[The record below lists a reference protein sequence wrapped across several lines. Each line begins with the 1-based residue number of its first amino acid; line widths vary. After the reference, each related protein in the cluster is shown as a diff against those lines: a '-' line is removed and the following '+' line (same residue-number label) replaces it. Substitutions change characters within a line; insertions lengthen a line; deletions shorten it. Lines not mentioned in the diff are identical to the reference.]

1 MSQRQFKIA
10 KIILLSFGGGIIY
23 VLPYLRFGF
32 WDAMI
37 NNLNL
42 TNTQLGEIGA
52 IYGLFAIPSYFI
64 GGVLADKFSPRK
76 LLAISFLVTG
86 LFGFYFASLPGY
98 IALLIIHAIW
108 GISTSLTFWCA
119 FQALTRL
126 SASPDHQ
133 ARAFGIVTGG
143 RSLLYVLIS
152 SFAIWVSTFYV
163 DGETGLSVA
172 ITVISAIYC
181 MIGLLFIIFWK
192 EDKGSEVKNESKKF
206 KLENLK
212 EVLRMPE
219 VWALS
224 AMLFAV
230 HYTLRLGDVFTPFA
244 SSTSGLAVTAAIA
257 GVIGT
262 IKQYGMAPFGGLI
275 AALFADKVGRIRFSI
290 LAMVVTIG
298 MAAGL
303 LLTPTSATIF
313 SVILLLG
320 FMMFCWT
327 AYMLVFSILDDAR
340 IPDQY
345 SGTVIGI
352 VSGLGFL
359 SEPAS
364 NYTVGRILDAYAG
377 LASFHMVFKLMIG
390 GSIATIICYLVC
402 ARLIAAKKSGQPA
415 PDLPA
420 RNNAL

>member
-1 MSQRQFKIA
+1 MSQRQFNIV

-37 NNLNL
+37 NNLHL

-64 GGVLADKFSPRK
+64 GGVLTDRFAPEK
-76 LLAISFLVTG
+76 LLAISFIVTG
-86 LFGFYFASLPGY
+86 LVGFYFATLPGY
-98 IALLIIHAIW
+98 AALMVIHAIW

-126 SASPDHQ
+126 SAAPDNQ

-163 DGETGLSVA
+163 EGRDGLSAA
-172 ITVISAIYC
+172 IVVISVIYTVI
-181 MIGLLFIIFWK
+181 GLAFIFLWK
-192 EDKGSEVKNESKKF
+192 EEKAPSTGTGRETQKF
-206 KLENLK
+206 RLGDFTAVLK
-212 EVLRMPE
+212 MPE
-219 VWALS
+219 VWVLS
-224 AMLFAV
+224 AILFGV
-230 HYTLRLGDVFTPFA
+230 HYTLRLGDVFTPYA
-244 SSTSGLAVTAAIA
+244 SSASGLAVTAAIA

-262 IKQYGMAPFGGLI
+262 IKQYGMAPFGGLM
-275 AALFADKVGRIRFSI
+275 AAVFADKVGRIRFSI
-290 LAMVVTIG
+290 LALVVTIC
-298 MAAGL
+298 MAGGL
-303 LLTPTSATIF
+303 LLTPTTATVF
-313 SVILLLG
+313 SVVLLLG
-320 FMMFCWT
+320 FMLFCWT
-327 AYMLVFSILDDAR
+327 AYMLVFSILDDAG

-364 NYTVGRILDAYAG
+364 NYTVGRILDGYEG
-377 LASFHMVFKLMIG
+377 LAAFHVVFQLMIVG
-390 GSIATIICYLVC
+390 CVVTIVFYVLCSRI
-402 ARLIAAKKSGQPA
+402 IAARK
-415 PDLPA
+415 A
-420 RNNAL
+420 RPGIQL